1 MVLWINGFVGTSN
14 AFDHLARIV
23 ASDYLMPLVFSA
35 VMFAIWFV
43 GKDVNERRRYQHATI
58 IGATAI
64 GFANLVVD
72 IINQNYDRAR
82 PFEDLGDSMTL
93 IFYQS
98 TDPSFPAN
106 PMAVVFSIATGVW
119 IFDRRIGWIMM
130 ALGIAYSMMRVYVGT
145 FYPTDVIGG
154 AIVGILAAL
163 FSWFLF
169 ELLKP
174 IPQIILRLLRG
185 IGVA

>member
-1 MVLWINGFVGTSN
+1 MLWLNGFIGTSP

-23 ASDYLMPLVFSA
+23 ASDYLMPLAFSA

-43 GKDVNERRRYQHATI
+43 GKDVQERRCYQRATL

-64 GFANLVVD
+64 GLANLTVD
-72 IINQNYDRAR
+72 IINANYDRPR
-82 PFEDLGDSMTL
+82 PFEELGESMTL

-106 PMAVVFSIATGVW
+106 PMAVVFSIATAVW
-119 IFDRRIGWIMM
+119 IFDRKLGWALMAIGAI
-130 ALGIAYSMMRVYVGT
+130 YSVMRVYVGT

-154 AIVGILAAL
+154 TIVGVLAA
-163 FSWFLF
+163 FFAWFLF
-169 ELLKP
+169 ELIKP
-174 IPQIILRLLRG
+174 VPEIILRILRG